1 MNVASTEN
9 SNSPKS
15 DPALLDV
22 RHLHVTYGSGAKRF
36 DAVRDVSF
44 EVRRGE
50 SVGLVGE
57 SGSGKTSVGRSLL
70 RLAPFSGG
78 EIRYAGDLVSGL
90 SDREFLPYRRK
101 MQIIFQDPYAS
112 LNPRLTIRQSLRE
125 ALELGRPGD
134 QDTWEARMAD
144 LMGQVGLQA
153 DHLQRYPH
161 EFSGGQRQRIGI
173 ARALCVEPDFLI
185 CDEPVSALDV
195 SIQAQVLNLLM
206 VLQET
211 LRLSYLFISHD
222 LRVVRH
228 FCSRILVMQNG
239 RIVESGPAEKV
250 FSEPSHPYTRD
261 LLAAIPGRE
270 GRASFL

>member
-1 MNVASTEN
+1 MNDALTEN
-9 SNSPKS
+9 AESSKT
-15 DPALLDV
+15 DPALLDA

-36 DAVRDVSF
+36 EAVRDVSF

-78 EIRYAGDLVSGL
+78 EMRYAGEVISGL
-90 SDREFLPYRRK
+90 SDRKFLPYRRK

-125 ALELGRPGD
+125 ALELGRPDDRGS
-134 QDTWEARMAD
+134 WEPRMAD
-144 LMGQVGLQA
+144 LMGQVGLQP

-206 VLQET
+206 ALQET